1 MTLSKR
7 VREALERRDKY
18 CWHCGQEDGLVVHH
32 RKNRQM
38 GGSKMLDHYSNLILV
53 CPSYNTSMESDA
65 ENRQEA
71 IDWGHKLESWQD
83 FSEPVYDRC
92 DGEWYELFDDGTK
105 KPFFTT
111 TVKMF

>member
-1 MTLSKR
+1 MTISKR

-65 ENRQEA
+65 EN
-71 IDWGHKLESWQD
+71 KLESWQD